1 MRSTL
6 VQLAMQAL
14 GARVRAMTGSTGNL
28 DDFAV
33 PKGDRGLFGPDSVT
47 WRVHANF
54 TAMMVGGLSSL
65 VVQSLHP
72 RALAAVW
79 DHSDFRHRLKERLG
93 RTAYFVAAT
102 TYGSEAMAMHAIHR
116 VNTIH
121 ANIRGTD
128 LDGVPYI
135 ANEPGLIRWVHL
147 AEISSFLNAY
157 QHLAKQ
163 PLTPSECDQY
173 IGEMRRV
180 GHLLGALDLPLT
192 WQSTQDA
199 LRGYSSDLRFDVRAR
214 EILRIV
220 ENYPTDLI
228 DRPFMVLILQAAWD
242 VMPAWVLQ
250 HIEKQPTCGLQA
262 HATKLALQVAAE
274 PIQWMLDQQGV
285 CALARQRVDV
295 ARSGLFEMA

>member
-1 MRSTL
+1 MKSAL
-6 VQLAMQAL
+6 VQFAMHAL
-14 GARVRAMTGSTGNL
+14 GARVRAMTGSTGHL
-28 DDFAV
+28 DDFTV

-54 TAMMVGGLSSL
+54 SAMMVGGLSSL

-79 DHSDFRHRLKERLG
+79 DHSDFRHKLKERLG

-102 TYGSEAMAMHAIHR
+102 TYGSEAMALHAIQR

-121 ANIRGTD
+121 ANIRGID

-135 ANEPGLIRWVHL
+135 ANEPALIRWVHL
-147 AEISSFLNAY
+147 AEVSSFLNAY

-173 IGEMRRV
+173 IDEMRRL
-180 GHLLGALDLPLT
+180 GQLLGANDLPMT
-192 WQSTQDA
+192 CQGNQDA
-199 LRGYSSDLRFDVRAR
+199 LLGYRNELRFDARAK
-214 EILRIV
+214 EILRVV

-228 DRPFMVLILQAAWD
+228 DRPFMALTLKAAWD

-250 HIEKQPTCGLQA
+250 CIEKQPPCSLQT
-262 HATKLALQVAAE
+262 HATQLALQVAAE

-285 CALARQRVDV
+285 CALARQRVEGE
-295 ARSGLFEMA
+295 RPGLFQMA